1 MTRNYP
7 PQPVGS
13 FDPPPTTFVTN
24 ATSVEIREY
33 TPDDQE
39 RLVEMYLA
47 FDTEDRAQGIPPT
60 DEAAIR
66 DWLDRV
72 LSDGAVNVVARADG
86 RLVGHAMLVPD
97 LEDEFE
103 LAIFVLGEYQKKG
116 IGTVLISNL
125 LGQGQRIGIERVWL
139 SVERWNTAARRLY
152 RNVGF
157 EPSETPGFEFEMCLR
172 L

>member
-7 PQPVGS
+7 SQPVGS
-13 FDPPPTTFVTN
+13 FDPPPTTFVTDD
-24 ATSVEIREY
+24 TSVDIREY
-33 TPDDQE
+33 TSADQE
-39 RLVEMYLA
+39 QLVEMYLA
-47 FDTEDRAQGIPPT
+47 FDTADRAQGIPPT

-72 LSDGAVNVVARADG
+72 LSDGAVNVVACADG
-86 RLVGHAMLVPD
+86 KLVGHAMLVPD

-103 LAIFVLGEYQKKG
+103 LAIFVLREYQKMG

-125 LGQGQRIGIERVWL
+125 LGQGQRVGVERVWL
-139 SVERWNTAARRLY
+139 SVERWNTAARTLY

-157 EPSETPGFEFEMCLR
+157 DPTGSPGFEFEMCLQ

>member
-7 PQPVGS
+7 SQPVGS
-13 FDPPPTTFVTN
+13 FDPPPTTSVTN
-24 ATSVEIREY
+24 GISVEFREY
-33 TPDDQE
+33 GSDDRE
-39 RLVEMYLA
+39 PLVEMYLA
-47 FDTEDRAQGIPPT
+47 FDTADRAQGIPPT

-72 LSDGAVNVVARADG
+72 LSHGTVNVVACTDG
-86 RLVGHAMLVPD
+86 MLVGHAMLVPD
-97 LEDEFE
+97 LDDEFE
-103 LAIFVLGEYQKKG
+103 LAIFVLGKYQKMG
-116 IGTVLISNL
+116 IGTVLISTL
-125 LGQGQRIGIERVWL
+125 LGQGQRVGVERVWL

-157 EPSETPGFEFEMCLR
+157 EPTGSPGFEFEMCLR